1 MLHCPRTGS
10 KVIITGWTFRIC
22 GTLTTCCALI
32 YEQAPVQQSPWGRG
46 NLTSKMLKAVLIA
59 VFLTALGAC
68 SSQVTVNA
76 PTIPDPLVDRIPISV
91 AVKFP
96 VEFEHYV
103 HQEQVLGKEKWTI
116 DLGRSNTLLFTK
128 LFDAMF
134 DEFMVVDDSVDP
146 RDLAIDAWI
155 EPSIDAFEFSV
166 PSQSQTPSFAVWIRY
181 RIKIFDSGGNQFAN
195 WPISAY
201 GKSLS
206 TTMGADDALR
216 RAAVLAMR
224 DAAALVIMQ
233 MDRATGISSL
243 NRETLSKVAA
253 SPEPAMPEPALPETA
268 PEDSQT
274 TASEEDTD
282 ETG

>member
-1 MLHCPRTGS
+1 
-10 KVIITGWTFRIC
+10 
-22 GTLTTCCALI
+22 
-32 YEQAPVQQSPWGRG
+32 VQQSPWGRG
-46 NLTSKMLKAVLIA
+46 NLTSKMLKAILIA
-59 VFLTALGAC
+59 VFLTALGGC

-96 VEFEHYV
+96 DEFEHYV

-134 DEFMVVDDSVDP
+134 DEFMVVDNSVDP

-206 TTMGADDALR
+206 TAMGADNALR

-253 SPEPAMPEPALPETA
+253 SPDPAMTEPALPETA

-274 TASEEDTD
+274 TASEDTTD